1 MFRHRMQPPGRNH
14 IDSNNRFP
22 FQILNAVEF
31 EVRRRGDP
39 RRSADGTVRNHLD
52 WGAFGRGNSRP
63 LWALKRKLRTTRNSS
78 ACYSAI
84 SRRLQNQAGL
94 DRRIETYSG

>member
-1 MFRHRMQPPGRNH
+1 MFRHRMQPPDGNH

-22 FQILNAVEF
+22 VQILNAVEF

-39 RRSADGTVRNHLD
+39 RCSADDTVRNNLD
-52 WGAFGRGNSRP
+52 QGAFGRGNSRP
-63 LWALKRKLRTTRNSS
+63 LWAAKRKLRTTRNSS

-84 SRRLQNQAGL
+84 SRLLLNQAGS
-94 DRRIETYSG
+94 DRCIATYSG